1 MVACLRP
8 GGTEQPGDWRMS
20 DEKQQSN
27 SDVGDVMA
35 EERSRRGDRP
45 WLDTEARREER
56 KLHAGYLKIIAGKD
70 EKKFREALI
79 ALGWKPGSAE
89 FEDFVRVWRSIRR

>member
-1 MVACLRP
+1 MSEEKGPDAELR
-8 GGTEQPGDWRMS
+8 EL
-20 DEKQQSN
+20 
-27 SDVGDVMA
+27 MA

-45 WLDTEARREER
+45 WLNAEARREER
-56 KLHAGYLKIIAGKD
+56 KLREGYLKIIAGKN